1 MSREIF
7 PRFAKAPKPT
17 VPSTPSGSTKPTS
30 PPMLRKPIFEA
41 AIAFC
46 DATMQDKKTARP
58 TSSFCIAPS
67 TLRYAFATASCGIR
81 TMDTPSPEL
90 MQTERCVPNRGVKSS
105 VCPAG
110 AWPQVDPP
118 PPTLLRQAQRL
129 IPLQTID
136 PAADF
141 MERGPMRYVAWMAV
155 WTLLSLSGCAT
166 AGGPSGPGPRA
177 PAPDVELG
185 RASYYHSRFHGNRTA
200 SGERYDETR
209 LTAAHRTLPF
219 GTRVRVTNLD
229 NGRSVVV
236 TIVDRGPFTRGRV
249 IDVSRRAA
257 RKLGFLRDGT
267 ARVTL
272 EVLGR

>member
-1 MSREIF
+1 
-7 PRFAKAPKPT
+7 
-17 VPSTPSGSTKPTS
+17 
-30 PPMLRKPIFEA
+30 
-41 AIAFC
+41 
-46 DATMQDKKTARP
+46 
-58 TSSFCIAPS
+58 
-67 TLRYAFATASCGIR
+67 
-81 TMDTPSPEL
+81 
-90 MQTERCVPNRGVKSS
+90 
-105 VCPAG
+105 
-110 AWPQVDPP
+110 
-118 PPTLLRQAQRL
+118 
-129 IPLQTID
+129 
-136 PAADF
+136 
-141 MERGPMRYVAWMAV
+141 MRYVAWMAV

-185 RASYYHSRFHGNRTA
+185 RASYYHSRFHGSRTA